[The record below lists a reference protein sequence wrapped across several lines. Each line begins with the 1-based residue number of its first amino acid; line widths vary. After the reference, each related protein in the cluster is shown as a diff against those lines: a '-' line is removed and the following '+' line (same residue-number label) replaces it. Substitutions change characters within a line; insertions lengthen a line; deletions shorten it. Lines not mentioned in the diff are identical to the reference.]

1 MDDIQL
7 LASIESYLAGEMS
20 PIEVAVFEALR
31 KKTPEIDQMVVEHKL
46 FQHQMDDY
54 AATFNIKHT
63 LHEVHTRLLEN
74 GEVNEGGE
82 LSTKAQV
89 FQLWNRYKRV
99 TAIAASVG
107 GVIALVISGLVAYF
121 SPVVNGNQIQ
131 QLSKDIEI
139 IKRNQQYQGS
149 LINEVKSKIPS
160 GVTIVSGGSGFL
172 IDPKGFIIT
181 NAHVLKGTAAVVVDN
196 KGKEYTA
203 SIVHIDTKKD
213 LAILKINDE
222 DFTPLKSLPY
232 SIGKSN
238 ADLGDEIFTLGY
250 PRNDI
255 VYGVGYLA
263 SKTGFNGDS
272 LSYQIQ
278 ISANPG
284 NSGGPVLNN
293 NGEVIGV
300 LSTRQAQAD
309 GVTFAVK
316 SKNIFECVNEAKQ
329 SDTVLEHIRIPL
341 HSNMKGTQRKQ
352 QISKVADCVFNV
364 KAFSK
369 K

>member
-7 LASIESYLAGEMS
+7 LANIESYLAGEMS
-20 PIEVAVFEALR
+20 PTEVAVFEALR
-31 KKTPEIDQMVVEHKL
+31 KKTPEIDQMVVEHRL
-46 FQHQMDDY
+46 FQHQMEDY
-54 AATFNIKHT
+54 AATHNIKHT
-63 LHEVHTRLLEN
+63 LHEVHARLLEN
-74 GEVNEGGE
+74 GDVNEGGE

-89 FQLWNRYKRV
+89 VQLWNRYKRV
-99 TAIAASVG
+99 TAIAASAG

-121 SPVVNGNQIQ
+121 TPVVNGNQIQ

-149 LINEVKSKIPS
+149 LINEVKSKIPT
-160 GVTIVSGGSGFL
+160 GVTVISGGSGFL
-172 IDPKGFIIT
+172 IDAKGYIIT
-181 NAHVLKGTAAVVVDN
+181 NAHVLKGTAAVVVDS
-196 KGKEYTA
+196 KGNEFTA

-213 LAILKINDE
+213 LAILKINDDE
-222 DFTPLKSLPY
+222 FTPLKSLPY
-232 SIGKSN
+232 SIGKTN

-309 GVTFAVK
+309 GVAFAVK
-316 SKNIFECVNEAKQ
+316 SKNIFECVNEAKEG
-329 SDTVLEHIRIPL
+329 DTILGNINIPV
-341 HSNMKGTQRKQ
+341 HSSMKGIPRKL

>member
-1 MDDIQL
+1 
-7 LASIESYLAGEMS
+7 
-20 PIEVAVFEALR
+20 
-31 KKTPEIDQMVVEHKL
+31 
-46 FQHQMDDY
+46 
-54 AATFNIKHT
+54 
-63 LHEVHTRLLEN
+63 
-74 GEVNEGGE
+74 
-82 LSTKAQV
+82 
-89 FQLWNRYKRV
+89 
-99 TAIAASVG
+99 
-107 GVIALVISGLVAYF
+107 
-121 SPVVNGNQIQ
+121 
-131 QLSKDIEI
+131 
-139 IKRNQQYQGS
+139 
-149 LINEVKSKIPS
+149 
-160 GVTIVSGGSGFL
+160 
-172 IDPKGFIIT
+172 
-181 NAHVLKGTAAVVVDN
+181 LKGTAAIVVDS
-196 KGKEYTA
+196 KGREYNA

-213 LAILKINDE
+213 LAILKIEDE
-222 DFTPLKSLPY
+222 DFEPLKSLPY

-309 GVTFAVK
+309 GVAFAVK
-316 SKNIFECVNEAKQ
+316 SKNIFECVNEAKD
-329 SDTVLEHIRIPL
+329 SNTILENIKIPT
-341 HSNMKGTQRKQ
+341 HSNLKGLQRKQ

>member
-1 MDDIQL
+1 
-7 LASIESYLAGEMS
+7 
-20 PIEVAVFEALR
+20 
-31 KKTPEIDQMVVEHKL
+31 MVVEHRL
-46 FQHQMDDY
+46 FQHQMEDY
-54 AATFNIKHT
+54 AATYNLKHT
-63 LHEVHTRLLEN
+63 LHEVHNRLVEN
-74 GEVNEGGE
+74 GDVNEGGE
-82 LSTKAQV
+82 LSAKAQV

-107 GVIALVISGLVAYF
+107 GAIALVISGLVAYF
-121 SPVVNGNQIQ
+121 SPGVNGNQIQ

-149 LINEVKSKIPS
+149 LINEVKSKIPN
-160 GVTIVSGGSGFL
+160 GVTVISGGSGFL

-196 KGKEYTA
+196 KGREYTA
-203 SIVHIDTKKD
+203 AIVHIDTKKD

-309 GVTFAVK
+309 GVAFAVK
-316 SKNIFECVNEAKQ
+316 SKTFSNVLTKQ
-329 SDTVLEHIRIPL
+329 KQVIP
-341 HSNMKGTQRKQ
+341 
-352 QISKVADCVFNV
+352 F
-364 KAFSK
+364 
-369 K
+369 